1 MLLRSRSRRI
11 ALLLG
16 LAALFITAQARAAET
31 GNGSKNFSVPTS
43 VPNYFSNE
51 SGPLQGPVSETQR
64 GALYMNQTYGTP
76 GATAVARGPEHVA
89 MAEPRGRYAHGRV
102 SYDRRGRPISAR
114 RVATRERPIYHA
126 VAHGHPVYHAVV
138 AHGHPVYHAV
148 VAHGRPVY
156 HAVAHA
162 SSHGH
167 IEHVAARSHTAR
179 PVVHRPAQVTSAHR
193 HGRG

>member
-76 GATAVARGPEHVA
+76 RATAVARGPEHVA

-114 RVATRERPIYHA
+114 RAATRERPIYHA

-138 AHGHPVYHAV
+138 AHGRPIYHA
-148 VAHGRPVY
+148 A
-156 HAVAHA
+156 AHA

-167 IEHVAARSHTAR
+167 IEHVAAHSHTAR